1 MKNQNENAKAQVSL
15 TIDSDVLDVL
25 KKECEYYDRP
35 LSQMIN
41 LILSDYLE
49 TKMDDEEVKRLLLG
63 K

>member
-1 MKNQNENAKAQVSL
+1 MKSQNEKTKAQVSL
-15 TIDSDVLDVL
+15 TIDGDVLEQL

-41 LILSDYLE
+41 LILSEYLD
-49 TKMDDEEVKRLLLG
+49 TTMDDEEVKNLLLG

>member
-1 MKNQNENAKAQVSL
+1 MPNDKSKVQVSL
-15 TIDSDVLDVL
+15 TIDSDVLDTL

-41 LILSDYLE
+41 LILSEYLD

>member
-1 MKNQNENAKAQVSL
+1 MKSQNEKTKAQVSL
-15 TIDSDVLDVL
+15 TIDGDVLEQL

-41 LILSDYLE
+41 LILSEYLD
-49 TKMDDEEVKRLLLG
+49 TKMDDEEVKNLLLG